1 MEDSLAAFADML
13 EEDGDEGAGGLQGF
27 GDYGRLYDYDNGF
40 ADFSEWE
47 GVFESRQ
54 RVPQGLVSQAQ
65 VGEVVDQSGSGESVK
80 MLMDEFGDAS
90 TLSQFQ
96 GGFNSAPSSDIAP
109 PDPELQSEILELLS
123 IFQAVHD
130 NKSAIDTRSL
140 LKKCIYM
147 CERIMQRYYRL
158 PDVVAI
164 HEQAKALLQMFES
177 VGPESPFARSNVSSN
192 FATGNST
199 LSGPRSFRNNL
210 LADVKEALD
219 RVDRDA
225 KESGD
230 SKDPDEGRVVN
241 GVYRCKGIWYCQVHT
256 DQEQCGQCGVDY
268 RLLNQVHR
276 SRTEEAKVDD
286 IVRKEQQRLEELE
299 RQHTSRG
306 HADSRIQEGPR
317 QLYINQDAE
326 DFESIAK
333 ELNEEL
339 ARARETDKVSSL
351 KCFSPLFQISEERK
365 LVL

>member
-1 MEDSLAAFADML
+1 M
-13 EEDGDEGAGGLQGF
+13 
-27 GDYGRLYDYDNGF
+27 
-40 ADFSEWE
+40 
-47 GVFESRQ
+47 
-54 RVPQGLVSQAQ
+54 
-65 VGEVVDQSGSGESVK
+65 K

-230 SKDPDEGRVVN
+230 SKVRPQHQSSFSRRNLAEIIFGNIFFSRFFLLSASPGPLKQLMSYSRKVMVLFSF
-241 GVYRCKGIWYCQVHT
+241 GI
-256 DQEQCGQCGVDY
+256 
-268 RLLNQVHR
+268 
-276 SRTEEAKVDD
+276 K
-286 IVRKEQQRLEELE
+286 
-299 RQHTSRG
+299 
-306 HADSRIQEGPR
+306 
-317 QLYINQDAE
+317 
-326 DFESIAK
+326 SIHI
-333 ELNEEL
+333 LSN
-339 ARARETDKVSSL
+339 
-351 KCFSPLFQISEERK
+351 CH
-365 LVL
+365 